1 MKPYYDE
8 PMWTDPRWL
17 WAAIAAVC
25 VAALLGNLAVWLLLR
40 DSDGGPSSTS
50 AGVQGGQVQQSGSG
64 SHPSNS
70 IAPTQG
76 PEVKSA
82 VADCRSRWQQQ
93 SQPLRAAQSSM
104 HQWRV
109 HIKAMNELV
118 AGNISL
124 AQATTFWNNTRKGA
138 MHRIM
143 RFEQAESRYRTTAP
157 ACSANALQ
165 QADGTTIP
173 VGARDCMRAAVA
185 GDRVL
190 AAAQTAIT
198 TWQHHVHDMEML
210 RKGNLSAA
218 QATQMWQ
225 MNWHIGQR
233 QLAEYTHASTHA
245 LYLRCA

>member
-25 VAALLGNLAVWLLLR
+25 VAALLGNLAVWLVLR
-40 DSDGGPSSTS
+40 DSDGNPSSTS
-50 AGVQGGQVQQSGSG
+50 AGVQGGHVQQSGSG
-64 SHPSNS
+64 GHSSGS
-70 IAPTQG
+70 IAPEQG
-76 PEVKSA
+76 SQVESA

-118 AGNISL
+118 AGKISL
-124 AQATTFWNNTRKGA
+124 AQATTFWNKTRKGA
-138 MHRIM
+138 MHRII
-143 RFEQAESRYRTTAP
+143 RFEQAESRYRRTAP
-157 ACSANALQ
+157 ACSKNSLR
-165 QADGTTIP
+165 QAADTTLP

-190 AAAQTAIT
+190 AEAQTAIT

-210 RKGNLSAA
+210 RMGHLSAA

-225 MNWHIGQR
+225 MNWHRGQR

>member
-25 VAALLGNLAVWLLLR
+25 LAALLGNLAVWLLLR
-40 DSDGGPSSTS
+40 DSDGDPSSTS
-50 AGVQGGQVQQSGSG
+50 AGVQGVRVQQSGSG
-64 SHPSNS
+64 GHGSDSM
-70 IAPTQG
+70 APEQD
-76 PEVKSA
+76 PEVESA
-82 VADCRSRWQQQ
+82 VADCRSRWHQQ
-93 SQPLRAAQSSM
+93 SQPLRAAQSSV

-124 AQATTFWNNTRKGA
+124 AQATTFWNQTRKGA

-143 RFEQAESRYRTTAP
+143 RFEQAESRYRRTAP
-157 ACSANALQ
+157 ACSTNSLP

-190 AAAQTAIT
+190 AAANTAIS

-210 RKGNLSAA
+210 RNGNLSAA
-218 QATQMWQ
+218 RAVQMWQ
-225 MNWHIGQR
+225 MKWHMGQR

>member
-25 VAALLGNLAVWLLLR
+25 VAALLGNLAVWLVLR
-40 DSDGGPSSTS
+40 DSDGDSSSTS
-50 AGVQGGQVQQSGSG
+50 AGVQGGHVQQSGSG
-64 SHPSNS
+64 GHSSDS
-70 IAPTQG
+70 IAPKQG
-76 PEVKSA
+76 SEVESA

-118 AGNISL
+118 AGKISL
-124 AQATTFWNNTRKGA
+124 AQATTFWNKTRKGA
-138 MHRIM
+138 MHHIT
-143 RFEQAESRYRTTAP
+143 RFEQAESRYRRTAP
-157 ACSANALQ
+157 ACSTNALQ
-165 QADGTTIP
+165 QAADTTIP

-190 AAAQTAIT
+190 TAAKTGIT

-210 RKGNLSAA
+210 RKGQLTAA
-218 QATQMWQ
+218 QAIQMWQ
-225 MNWHIGQR
+225 MKWHMGQR
-233 QLAEYTHASTHA
+233 QLAEYTHTSTHA

>member
-1 MKPYYDE
+1 MKPDYDE

-25 VAALLGNLAVWLLLR
+25 LAALLGNLAVWLLLR
-40 DSDGGPSSTS
+40 NSDGDPSSTS
-50 AGVQGGQVQQSGSG
+50 AGVQGGHAQQSGSG
-64 SHPSNS
+64 AHGSHSM
-70 IAPTQG
+70 APEQA
-76 PEVKSA
+76 PEVESA

-93 SQPLRAAQSSM
+93 RQPLRAAQSSM
-104 HQWRV
+104 RQWRV

-124 AQATTFWNNTRKGA
+124 AQATTFWNQTREGA
-138 MHRIM
+138 MHRIT
-143 RFEQAESRYRTTAP
+143 RFEQAESRYKSTAP
-157 ACSANALQ
+157 ACSTNSVQ
-165 QADGTTIP
+165 QADGTAIP
-173 VGARDCMRAAVA
+173 VGARDCVRAAVA

-190 AAAQTAIT
+190 AAAKTAIT

-210 RKGNLSAA
+210 RMGHLSAT

-225 MNWHIGQR
+225 MNWHMGQR
-233 QLAEYTHASTHA
+233 QLAKYTHASTHA